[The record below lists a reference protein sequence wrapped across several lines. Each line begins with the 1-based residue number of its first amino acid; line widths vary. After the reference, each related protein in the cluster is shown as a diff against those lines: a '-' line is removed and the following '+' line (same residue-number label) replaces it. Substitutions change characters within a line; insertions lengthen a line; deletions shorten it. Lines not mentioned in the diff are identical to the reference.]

1 MHNHI
6 VELGLKDIRSAT
18 HVANMATFRALLCE
32 VLDFFD
38 EVLSSQDEGLDGKNL
53 CDRVG
58 HFRGLLAAAMD
69 HGHIAAIAAPLLA
82 VCQETFERLKRQRED
97 TREELAGLIIHVRDA
112 MSVIVG
118 EGAAFSEDLNDST
131 ERLEALKRIPN
142 LQELKAGLAREVRAL
157 KQVAR
162 EREQSWQSTV
172 TAFEAK
178 VARLEA
184 QLRASQ
190 EEASIDPLTGVANR
204 RAFDR
209 VLRAS
214 MEGRNRRF
222 VLAVL
227 DVDDFKRIN
236 DTFGH
241 TVGDDVLKTVA
252 DTLKG
257 AVRGDDVV
265 ARIGGDEFALV
276 AQGLTLDQADRR
288 MRSMMAMLND
298 AKVGL
303 NGAHVSVSC
312 GIAEFSAG
320 DTAQSLMSRADEAV
334 YEAKRS
340 GKHHIITK
348 TTPYIRDLK
357 AS

>member
-1 MHNHI
+1 MNGRWRDK
-6 VELGLKDIRSAT
+6 LL
-18 HVANMATFRALLCE
+18 ALLT
-32 VLDFFD
+32 
-38 EVLSSQDEGLDGKNL
+38 
-53 CDRVG
+53 
-58 HFRGLLAAAMD
+58 LLARRFPYRT
-69 HGHIAAIAAPLLA
+69 GVIAP
-82 VCQETFERLKRQRED
+82 
-97 TREELAGLIIHVRDA
+97 
-112 MSVIVG
+112 
-118 EGAAFSEDLNDST
+118 
-131 ERLEALKRIPN
+131 PP
-142 LQELKAGLAREVRAL
+142 
-157 KQVAR
+157 VAR
-162 EREQSWQSTV
+162 ERDQRWQTTV
-172 TAFEAK
+172 TAFEERA
-178 VARLEA
+178 ARLEA
-184 QLRASQ
+184 QLPRASQ
-190 EEASIDPLTGVANR
+190 EEASVDPLTGVANR
-204 RAFDR
+204 RSFDR

-241 TVGDDVLKTVA
+241 TSGDEVLKMVA
-252 DTLKG
+252 ETLKG

-276 AQGLTLDQADRR
+276 AQGLTLAQADRR
-288 MRSMMAMLND
+288 MRSMMATLSEAN
-298 AKVGL
+298 VGM
-303 NGAHVSVSC
+303 NGAHVTVSC

-340 GKHHIITK
+340 GKHHIVTR

>member
-1 MHNHI
+1 MPNGM

-32 VLDFFD
+32 VLDFFE
-38 EVLSSQDEGLDGKNL
+38 EVLSSKDEGLDGENL
-53 CDRVG
+53 CDKVS

-69 HGHIAAIAAPLLA
+69 QAHVAAIAAPLLSI
-82 VCQETFERLKRQRED
+82 CQETFERLKRQREG
-97 TREELAGLIIHVRDA
+97 TRDEIAGLIVHVRDA
-112 MSVIVG
+112 VAVIVG
-118 EGAAFSEDLNDST
+118 EGAAFSEDLSDST

-142 LQELKAGLAREVRAL
+142 IQELKAGLAREVRSL
-157 KQVAR
+157 KHVAR
-162 EREQSWQSTV
+162 EREQRWQNTV
-172 TAFEAK
+172 SAFEER

-184 QLRASQ
+184 QLRTSQ
-190 EEASIDPLTGVANR
+190 EEASVDPLTGVANR
-204 RAFDR
+204 RSFDR

-241 TVGDDVLKTVA
+241 TSGDEVLKMVA
-252 DTLKG
+252 ETLKS
-257 AVRGDDVV
+257 AVRGDDIV
-265 ARIGGDEFALV
+265 ARIGGDEFALI
-276 AQGLTLDQADRR
+276 AQGLTLAQADRR
-288 MRSMMAMLND
+288 MRSMMATLNE
-298 AKVGL
+298 ANVGM
-303 NGAHVSVSC
+303 NGAHVTVSC

-320 DTAQSLMSRADEAV
+320 DTAQSLTSRADEAV

-340 GKHHIITK
+340 GKHHIVTR
-348 TTPYIRDLK
+348 TTPYIRDLR